1 MKRTN
6 NLAILECGLQLSS
19 GWDEDVFCYFKGS
32 PRQAFMA
39 SWHEKSP
46 TIPLLVS
53 LVHVDDSRHGQP
65 WFMLLCFFF
74 FFTSFPFSLVRQAKL
89 FKASPITQFCFKGPS
104 HKIMYDRIRHL
115 PLKALP
121 PCHVQLDLT
130 RLRRASLT
138 AWAPTEAKVQVR
150 NRSSRSREAEYSE
163 ASVDCG
169 RSPRRNHWG
178 RGRTSQC
185 GQIFKA
191 ECKFPSLHSS
201 K

>member
-1 MKRTN
+1 MKRMN
-6 NLAILECGLQLSS
+6 NFTILECGLQLSS
-19 GWDEDVFCYFKGS
+19 GWDEDVFCHFKGS
-32 PRQAFMA
+32 PWQAFMVY
-39 SWHEKSP
+39 WCEKSP
-46 TIPLLVS
+46 TIPPLVS
-53 LVHVDDSRHGQP
+53 LVHVDDGRHRQP
-65 WFMLLCFFF
+65 WFMLLSFFF
-74 FFTSFPFSLVRQAKL
+74 PTSFPFSLVRQAKL

-130 RLRRASLT
+130 QLCRASLT
-138 AWAPTEAKVQVR
+138 AWAPMKAKVQVQ

-169 RSPRRNHWG
+169 RSLQRNHWG

-201 K
+201 E

>member
-1 MKRTN
+1 MKISSVTLREAHDKH
-6 NLAILECGLQLSS
+6 LWLPDVRRALLFLSWSPLCMWMAVDIDSPGL
-19 GWDEDVFCYFKGS
+19 C
-32 PRQAFMA
+32 
-39 SWHEKSP
+39 SW
-46 TIPLLVS
+46 L
-53 LVHVDDSRHGQP
+53 
-65 WFMLLCFFF
+65 F

-130 RLRRASLT
+130 LLCRASLT
-138 AWAPTEAKVQVR
+138 AWALTEDKVQVQ